1 MHSKAAALYPICRSI
16 TGPGLRETLD
26 RIGDDITLER
36 RALPSGQA
44 VFDWTIPDEW
54 AIRDAWIK
62 NAAGERVVD
71 FKKHNLHVLGY
82 SEPFQ
87 GRVTLDELKQ
97 HCFTLPEQPD
107 RIPYRTSY
115 YKRQWGFCLTQR
127 AFDALT
133 EPDYEVCIDST
144 LAPGVLDYGQCVVPG
159 TTTDEII
166 ISAHVCHPS
175 LANDNLSGVVL
186 AMQLARELAE
196 VETRYTYRF
205 IFAPGTIG
213 AIAWLSDHEAH
224 ARAHV
229 RHGLILA
236 CVGDS
241 AAFTYKQSRR
251 GNAPVDRAAELVLG
265 IHADNAVVTPF
276 SPYGYDERQYC
287 SPGFNLPVGCLMR
300 SGPGG
305 YHEYHTSGDTMAL
318 LRPGSLARSFVMA
331 MRIFEAL
338 EGEGN
343 YVNTSP
349 DCEPQLGKRGLYSA
363 VGGRTDTR
371 DVEMAMLWV
380 LNQSD
385 GQHSLIDIALRAKLP
400 FAAVRAAADALLNAG
415 LLAPAEA

>member
-26 RIGDDITLER
+26 RIGEEIPLER
-36 RALPSGQA
+36 RALPSGQP

-87 GRVTLDELKQ
+87 GRVALDELKR
-97 HCFTLPEQPD
+97 HCFTLPDQPD

-127 AFDALT
+127 QFDALT
-133 EPDYEVCIDST
+133 EPDYEICIDST

-159 TTTDEII
+159 ATSDEII
-166 ISAHVCHPS
+166 VSAHVCHPS

-186 AMQLARELAE
+186 AMHLARALAD

-251 GNAPVDRAAELVLG
+251 GDAPVDRAAELVLG
-265 IHADNAVVTPF
+265 IHAENAVIAPF

-305 YHEYHTSGDTMAL
+305 YHEYHTSGDTLDL

-331 MRIFEAL
+331 MRLFEAL
-338 EGEGN
+338 EGEGI
-343 YVNTSP
+343 YLNTSP
-349 DCEPQLGKRGLYSA
+349 NCEPQLGKRGLYSA

-385 GQHSLIDIALRAKLP
+385 GQHSLIDIALRARLP

-415 LLAPAEA
+415 LLAPVEG